1 MKNGFLFWYKNKE
14 AIEFQNKIAV
24 KDMKK
29 VLHTKELKFAII
41 TTEEKSYKF
50 NTETEE
56 EKKKWVDMLNSEI
69 NKLAKSDIEN
79 KQYDSIIDIKLKKKI
94 IEDYYKLPK
103 IQDGKNY
110 IIKVTEE
117 ALQTEGYFKLK
128 PKK

>member
-1 MKNGFLFWYKNKE
+1 
-14 AIEFQNKIAV
+14 
-24 KDMKK
+24 MKK

>member
-1 MKNGFLFWYKNKE
+1 MKNGFLFWYKSKQ

-24 KDMKK
+24 KDMSK
-29 VLHTKELKFAII
+29 VLPTKELKFAII
-41 TTEEKSYKF
+41 TDDKSYKF
-50 NTETEE
+50 KTETEQ
-56 EKKKWVDMLNSEI
+56 EKKNWIDMLNAEI
-69 NKLAKSDIEN
+69 DKLSKSDDEK
-79 KQYDSIIDIKLKKKI
+79 KQYDNIIDIKLKKKI

-103 IQDGKNY
+103 IQDGKNH

>member
-1 MKNGFLFWYKNKE
+1 MKNGYLFWYKNKE

-24 KDMKK
+24 KDMRK
-29 VLHTKELKFAII
+29 VQSTKELKFAI
-41 TTEEKSYKF
+41 TTDEKSYKF
-50 NTETEE
+50 TVETDQ
-56 EKKKWVDMLNSEI
+56 EKKNWMDMLNSEI
-69 NKLAKSDIEN
+69 NKLSKSDNEK
-79 KQYDSIIDIKLKKKI
+79 KQYENIIEIKLKKKI

-117 ALQTEGYFKLK
+117 ALQTEGNFKLK